1 MKELVLVNQ
10 LTEAGYTVSFE
21 LNGVRI
27 RGNKKN
33 RLYKTIQ
40 DAHKQLVGTQTDDLM
55 SYLSRL

>member
-33 RLYKTIQ
+33 RLYKTVQ
-40 DAHKQLVGTQTDDLM
+40 DAHQQLVGTQKNDIKP
-55 SYLSRL
+55 YLIRF

>member
-33 RLYKTIQ
+33 RLYKTIY
-40 DAHKQLVGTQTDDLM
+40 DAYQQLVGTQTNDIK
-55 SYLSRL
+55 SYLIRF